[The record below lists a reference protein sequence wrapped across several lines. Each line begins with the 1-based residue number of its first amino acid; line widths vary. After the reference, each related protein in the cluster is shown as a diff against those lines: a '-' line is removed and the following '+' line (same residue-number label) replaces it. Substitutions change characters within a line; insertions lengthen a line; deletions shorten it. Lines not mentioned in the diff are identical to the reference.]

1 MYHTTLGSRIIAPPP
16 PLPRLLIFRFFFHPG
31 HLYSNPLLLI
41 INFQSF
47 LLTFLSINSLKR
59 RIKKTESDVV
69 EEIERGEAD
78 SQESDEERN
87 LFETLCNQK
96 PSFLSFLVLN
106 CVGNMCPFVE
116 KKEKNLVFS
125 LTYKY

>member
-1 MYHTTLGSRIIAPPP
+1 M
-16 PLPRLLIFRFFFHPG
+16 
-31 HLYSNPLLLI
+31 
-41 INFQSF
+41 
-47 LLTFLSINSLKR
+47 LTFLSINSLKR

-106 CVGNMCPFVE
+106 FVGNMCPFVE
-116 KKEKNLVFS
+116 KKRKKPCV
-125 LTYKY
+125 